1 MSVLE
6 SRTCVSH
13 CGYPYRTAG
22 NSWVRP
28 IGNSSKTLMY
38 EGIGT
43 PTSDLLCRR
52 RYAQVLTRYSLLP
65 DSINMGRAF
74 CCFLYFKEF

>member
-1 MSVLE
+1 
-6 SRTCVSH
+6 
-13 CGYPYRTAG
+13 
-22 NSWVRP
+22 
-28 IGNSSKTLMY
+28 MY

-52 RYAQVLTRYSLLP
+52 HYAQVLTRYSLLP
-65 DSINMGRAF
+65 DSINTGRAF